1 MNTQKPTPKPEQNQI
16 TIRGA
21 RTHNLKGIDVDIP
34 HNALTVV
41 SGVSGSGK
49 SSLAFDT
56 VYAEG
61 QRRYVESL
69 SAYARQFLERIEK
82 PDVDH
87 MDGLAP
93 AIAIK
98 QKNQTRNPRSTVATA
113 TEIYDYLRLL
123 YARCGTVTC
132 LHCGGI
138 VKHDTVD
145 EIVAA
150 LLALPEGT
158 RTYALFPIVRAEV
171 KIEPMQ
177 AAKSEI
183 EAEPESKPQKSVAKK
198 SAKSVKSAVAPAYDL
213 TESLKERLAELRRRG
228 YNRLYQA
235 GKIVEFSTPES
246 LLELDFAQPI
256 FVLADRLAL
265 SSDIRSRIV
274 DAIETG
280 YRESGEI
287 QFHLIPRTP
296 DSTQQN
302 QSNLIPSEAE
312 HSPSNINRSKESS
325 VILSKAGR
333 SASEANRS
341 NENIVIL
348 SKAGR
353 SASEA
358 NRSNENI
365 VILSEAGRSASEA
378 NRSNENIV
386 ILSEG
391 GAFAAGVEGPAV
403 ASAQP
408 RTLRFSAA
416 FECTTCHRAYREP
429 EPRLFSFNNPF
440 GACPRCQGFG
450 NTIDFDPNLI
460 IPDKSKSLA
469 NGAIAPWNGAKYR
482 PHHGEMIRAARTAGI
497 PTDIPWY
504 DLTADQQRFIEDG
517 SGSFP
522 GIRGFFSAL
531 ERKKY
536 KLHVRVFLSKYRGY
550 ALCPDCR
557 GQRLR
562 AEARAVLINDKNIC
576 EVSSLT
582 ISEAQVFFD
591 SLRLSPAQTEVAGK
605 ILEEV
610 RQRIGFLHQVG
621 LDYLTLDRLSSTLS
635 GGESQRIQLATS
647 LGSRLVGALYVLDE
661 PSIGL
666 HTRDTARLIAI
677 MQDLRDLGNTILVV
691 EHDPDVIR
699 SADHLLDLG
708 PGAGELGGHLLASG
722 TVAEVTRNPASIT
735 GKYLSGRL
743 TIPVP
748 KLRREPGRERL
759 RLTGAR
765 IHNLRGVDVEIPLN
779 MLVCVTGVSGSGKST
794 LVHQVLYRAL
804 TRALNQDAQPEGD
817 PTPLFREL
825 SGTQHLNEVVLV
837 DQSPIGRTPR
847 SNPVTY
853 IKAFDDIRALF
864 AAQPDAKR
872 RNFGPGHFS
881 FNVPGGRCDVCEG
894 DGTVTVE
901 MQFLADIELP
911 CEECGGTRY
920 KPSVLDIK
928 YKGRNIHDVLNM
940 TVKEALTYFAGHPRI
955 VDKLY
960 VLDEVGLGY
969 VRLGQSATTLS
980 GGEAQRVKLAA
991 HLATARSITGRTGNE
1006 AAARARSRT
1015 LYILDEPTTGLHFD
1029 DVAKLLAA
1037 FRKLIEGG
1045 GSLLVIEHNL
1055 DVIKSADWVIDM
1067 GPEGGSAGG
1076 QIVAT
1081 GTPEEIAA
1089 NPASHTGHWLAPV
1102 LAPIPKPEPEPQ
1114 LTT

>member
-1 MNTQKPTPKPEQNQI
+1 MKHQERQTDPIQLDQI

-21 RTHNLKGIDVDIP
+21 RTHNLKGIDVNIP

-82 PDVDH
+82 PDVDF

-123 YARCGTVTC
+123 FARCGTVTC
-132 LHCGGI
+132 LHCGGV
-138 VKHDTVD
+138 VKRDTVD
-145 EIVAA
+145 EIVTA
-150 LLALPEGT
+150 LLSLPAST
-158 RTYALFPIVRAEV
+158 RAYALFPIVRAEV
-171 KIEPMQ
+171 RIEPMQ
-177 AAKSEI
+177 PAAIEATATVEAAKP
-183 EAEPESKPQKSVAKK
+183 AKKSVAKK
-198 SAKSVKSAVAPAYDL
+198 TAKQATPVVTDIAD
-213 TESLKERLAELRRRG
+213 SLKERLTELRRRG
-228 YNRLYQA
+228 YNRLYQQKP
-235 GKIVEFSTPES
+235 GEDGRIVEFSTPES
-246 LLELDFAQPI
+246 LLELDFNQPI
-256 FVLADRLAL
+256 FVLIDRLSISAEV
-265 SSDIRSRIV
+265 RARIV

-280 YRESGEI
+280 YRESGEV
-287 QFHLIPRTP
+287 QFHTVPR
-296 DSTQQN
+296 
-302 QSNLIPSEAE
+302 EATE
-312 HSPSNINRSKESS
+312 
-325 VILSKAGR
+325 
-333 SASEANRS
+333 EAR
-341 NENIVIL
+341 
-348 SKAGR
+348 K
-353 SASEA
+353 
-358 NRSNENI
+358 
-365 VILSEAGRSASEA
+365 
-378 NRSNENIV
+378 
-386 ILSEG
+386 
-391 GAFAAGVEGPAV
+391 
-403 ASAQP
+403 
-408 RTLRFSAA
+408 LRYSAA
-416 FECTTCHRAYREP
+416 FECTTCHRGYREP

-460 IPDKSKSLA
+460 IPDKSKTLDE
-469 NGAIAPWNGAKYR
+469 GAVAPWTTTKYR
-482 PHHGEMIRAARTAGI
+482 PFHGEMKRAAKAAGI
-497 PTDIPWY
+497 PTDVPWF
-504 DLTADQQRFIEDG
+504 DLTAEQQAFIEEG
-517 SGSFP
+517 KGSFP
-522 GIRGFFSAL
+522 GIRGFFADL

-550 ALCPDCR
+550 AKCPDCK

-562 AEARAVLINDKNIC
+562 AEARAVLIQSGSGPAQNIC
-576 EVSSLT
+576 EVAALT
-582 ISEAQVFFD
+582 ITAAQEFFD
-591 SLRLSPAQTEVAGK
+591 RLTLSPAQLVVAGK

-610 RQRIGFLHQVG
+610 RQRVGFLHQVG

-666 HTRDTARLIAI
+666 HTRDTAKLIHI
-677 MQDLRDLGNTILVV
+677 MEELRDLGNTILVV

-699 SADHLLDLG
+699 AADYLLDLG
-708 PGAGELGGHLLASG
+708 PGAGELGGQLLAAG
-722 TVAEVTRNPASIT
+722 TVAEVTANPNSIT
-735 GKYLSGRL
+735 GKYLSSRL

-748 KLRREPGRERL
+748 KHRREPGREHL
-759 RLTGAR
+759 KLSGAR
-765 IHNLRGVDVEIPLN
+765 IHNLRGVDMDVPLN
-779 MLVCVTGVSGSGKST
+779 LLCCVTGVSGSGKST
-794 LVHQVLYRAL
+794 IVHQVLYRAL
-804 TRALNQDAQPEGD
+804 MQALGQTEGGD
-817 PTPLFREL
+817 PAHLYREL
-825 SGTQHLNEVVLV
+825 TGTQHLNDVVLV

-853 IKAFDDIRALF
+853 IKAFDGIRELF

-872 RNFGPGHFS
+872 KNLLAGSFS

-911 CEECGGTRY
+911 CEECNGTRY
-920 KPSVLDIK
+920 KHAVLDVK
-928 YKGRNIHDVLNM
+928 YKNKNIHDVLNM
-940 TVKEALTYFAGHPRI
+940 TVKEALSYFAGNQKI

-980 GGEAQRVKLAA
+980 GGEAQRVKLAS
-991 HLATARSITGRTGNE
+991 HL
-1006 AAARARSRT
+1006 AAARTVAGRAASNDAAKKAASRT

-1029 DVAKLLAA
+1029 DVSKLLTA
-1037 FRKLIEGG
+1037 FRKLIDGG

-1055 DVIKSADWVIDM
+1055 DVIKCADWVIDM
-1067 GPEGGSAGG
+1067 GPEGGSGGG
-1076 QIVAT
+1076 QIVAV

-1089 NPASHTGHWLAPV
+1089 NSASHTGHWLAPV
-1102 LAPIPKPEPEPQ
+1102 LDAKASVPDTNASVPDTNARELQ
-1114 LTT
+1114 VTA